1 MTPRA
6 PVGVRNLRK
15 IKPELSLVAGFAVT
29 GKKVTHP
36 VNLNAFNAP
45 QSTALPDLYE
55 DPRRDVPEL

>member
-6 PVGVRNLRK
+6 PVGAKN
-15 IKPELSLVAGFAVT
+15 LSLVAGFAMT

-36 VNLNAFNAP
+36 VILNAVNAP
-45 QSTALPDLYE
+45 VSPALPDLYE